1 MLTNLSSL
9 FKGSRPLPCRRVIY
23 AITAVIGFTLCLAGW
38 NIYQETVLTNSYE
51 ITYFYQL
58 LLPTLLMALLCG
70 SLLAQSGAVVQT
82 SLGNAFASPST
93 IGISAGALLGAMVIN
108 LVLDDPS
115 IWQVWMAAF
124 VFALVIS
131 MLILLLSQVIGGG
144 KLQLILIGM
153 AMSLAVGSLSSAI
166 MIYAEQRMDGLFLW
180 GSGNIGQTDGQLVSI
195 ILLPSLLL
203 LALPLFCHRQLDMLS
218 LGDDTANV
226 VGLSVRRW
234 RAILLLIAV
243 LQASLVTAMVG
254 VLGFVGLMAPHI
266 ARMLGFNKTK
276 QQLICASVFGALLVI
291 AAELFSRSLPISG
304 FRLPTGVLTV
314 LLGMP
319 FFLYLLT
326 RKKGAMGMAMQES
339 GFGLAALI
347 KLPKF
352 FAIAIPATLVVLTA
366 MKFWPS
372 EVGFE
377 FTAWRMAVA
386 VMAGIGLGMAGCAL
400 QALFR
405 NPMASPDISGATSA
419 SVLCIIGALQ
429 IWPDSSRVDLFLWA
443 LVGAGIVVCI
453 LFIAMRYQ
461 LRVSQLALLGIAIS
475 AWCGTIAS
483 MVLTFGAGAASVTVL
498 WLTGTT
504 YGADAQI
511 GWLLM
516 AVTVPCCLALL
527 ALARNLDLFTLGED
541 WGLHLGQPLMK
552 LRLLI
557 ILLVVLLTAAA
568 VAAVGAIAFV
578 GLLSPHILRLLGQ
591 TRHWVLLL
599 GSGLVGAWLLLLAD
613 GLGRTLIAP
622 FEIASGILVSII
634 GGLYFIGLILLGYRR
649 K

>member
-1 MLTNLSSL
+1 MLTKFTSQLSSP
-9 FKGSRPLPCRRVIY
+9 SMRYAAI
-23 AITAVIGFTLCLAGW
+23 AITVSMLCLAGGYY
-38 NIYQETVLTNSYE
+38 YQQSVLTTHYE

-58 LLPTLLMALLCG
+58 LLPTLLMAILSG
-70 SLLAQSGAVVQT
+70 ALLAQSGAVVQT

-108 LVLDDPS
+108 LMVENPS
-115 IWQVWMAAF
+115 IWQVWIAAF
-124 VFALVIS
+124 VFAFVVS
-131 MLILLLSQVIGGG
+131 MLILLLSQAIGGG

-153 AMSLAVGSLSSAI
+153 AMSLAVGALSSAI

-180 GSGNIGQTDGQLVSI
+180 GSGNIGQSDDQLVSI
-195 ILLPSLLL
+195 ILLPALLL
-203 LALPLFCHRQLDMLS
+203 LLLPVLCHRQLDMLS

-234 RAILLLIAV
+234 RAVLLFIAV

-266 ARMLGFNKTK
+266 ARLLGFNKTR
-276 QQLICASVFGALLVI
+276 QQLICASLFGALLVI
-291 AAELFSRSLPISG
+291 ASESFSRSLPLYG

-314 LLGMP
+314 LLGIP
-319 FFLYLLT
+319 FFLFLLS

-339 GFGLAALI
+339 GFGLTALV

-352 FAIAIPATLVVLTA
+352 FAIAIPATLLILTVMA
-366 MKFWPS
+366 FWPNQ
-372 EVGFE
+372 VGFE

-386 VMAGIGLGMAGCAL
+386 VMAGIGLGMAGCTL

-419 SVLCIIGALQ
+419 SVLFIIGALQ

-443 LVGAGIVVCI
+443 LVGAAIVVCI
-453 LFIAMRYQ
+453 LFAAMRYQ

-511 GWLLM
+511 GWLLLL
-516 AVTVPCCLALL
+516 VTLPCCLGLL
-527 ALARNLDLFTLGED
+527 ALARHLDLFTLGED

-568 VAAVGAIAFV
+568 VAAVGAIAFI

-599 GSGLVGAWLLLLAD
+599 GSGLVGAWLLLMAD

-634 GGLYFIGLILLGYRR
+634 GGLYFISLILLGYKR

>member
-1 MLTNLSSL
+1 MLANIEKLIR
-9 FKGSRPLPCRRVIY
+9 SRRLLRPFLMLVS
-23 AITAVIGFTLCLAGW
+23 ITVCVFLWA
-38 NIYQETVLTNSYE
+38 IYQQSVLINSYE

-58 LLPTLLMALLCG
+58 LLPTLFIALLCG
-70 SLLAQSGAVVQT
+70 ALLAQSGAVVQI
-82 SLGNAFASPST
+82 SLGNSFASPST

-108 LVLDDPS
+108 LVIDDPS
-115 IWQVWMAAF
+115 IWQVWLAAF
-124 VFALVIS
+124 VFSLIIA

-153 AMSLAVGSLSSAI
+153 AMSLAVGALSSAI
-166 MIYAEQRMDGLFLW
+166 MIYAQQRMDGLFLW
-180 GSGNIGQTDGQLVSI
+180 GSGNISQSDSQLMVI
-195 ILLPSLLL
+195 ILFPALLL
-203 LALPLFCHRQLDMLS
+203 LVLPLLCHRQLDMLS
-218 LGDDTANV
+218 LGEDTANV

-243 LQASLVTAMVG
+243 LQASLVTSMVG

-266 ARMLGFNKTK
+266 ARFLGFNKAR
-276 QQLICASVFGALLVI
+276 QLLIYASVFGALLVI
-291 AAELFSRSLPISG
+291 ISEFFSRSLPISG

-314 LLGMP
+314 LIGMP
-319 FFLYLLT
+319 FFLYLLS
-326 RKKGAMGMAMQES
+326 RKKGAMGMAMQEN
-339 GFGLAALI
+339 GFGLAALV

-352 FAIAIPATLVVLTA
+352 VAISMPGFLIVLTA
-366 MKFWPS
+366 MIFWPS
-372 EVGFE
+372 NIGFE

-386 VMAGIGLGMAGCAL
+386 IMAGMGLGMAGCAL

-419 SVLCIIGALQ
+419 SVLCIIIALQ
-429 IWPDSSRVDLFLWA
+429 IWPDASRIDLFLWA
-443 LVGAGIVVCI
+443 LVGATIVVCI
-453 LFIAMRYQ
+453 LFVAMRYQ

-475 AWCGTIAS
+475 AWCGTLAS

-511 GWLLM
+511 GRLLM
-516 AVTVPCCLALL
+516 LITLPCCLALL
-527 ALARNLDLFTLGED
+527 ALARHLDLFTLGED
-541 WGLHLGQPLMK
+541 WGVNLGQPLMK

-634 GGLYFIGLILLGYRR
+634 GGLYFICLILLGYKRN
-649 K
+649 

>member
-1 MLTNLSSL
+1 MRVSVFKNKRMNTLMWSSFILL
-9 FKGSRPLPCRRVIY
+9 F
-23 AITAVIGFTLCLAGW
+23 AVIGWQIFQLSML
-38 NIYQETVLTNSYE
+38 QESIFQAFVFENSYE
-51 ITYFYQL
+51 STYFYHL

-70 SLLAQSGAVVQT
+70 GLLAQSGTVVQT
-82 SLGNAFASPST
+82 ALGNAFASPST

-108 LVLDDPS
+108 LVFDDPS
-115 IWQVWMAAF
+115 IWLVWLSAF
-124 VFALVIS
+124 SFSLVIA
-131 MLILLLSQVIGGG
+131 LFILLLSQVIGGG

-153 AMSLAVGSLSSAI
+153 AMSLAVGALSSAI

-180 GSGNIGQTDGQLVSI
+180 GSGNIGQTDSQLVSLI
-195 ILLPSLLL
+195 FLPALLL
-203 LALPLFCHRQLDMLS
+203 LTFPLLCHRQLDMLS

-234 RAILLLIAV
+234 RAILLFLAV

-254 VLGFVGLMAPHI
+254 VLGFVGLMAPHL
-266 ARMLGFNKTK
+266 ARMLGFNKSR
-276 QQLICASVFGALLVI
+276 QQLICASIVGALLVLI
-291 AAELFSRSLPISG
+291 AELFSRSLPVSG

-319 FFLYLLT
+319 FFLYLLS
-326 RKKGAMGMAMQES
+326 RKKGAMSMVMQDS
-339 GFGLAALI
+339 GFGLPALI

-352 FAIAIPATLVVLTA
+352 LALSIPAALVFITAMIFWPNQIGFELTVWRLVVAIL
-366 MKFWPS
+366 
-372 EVGFE
+372 
-377 FTAWRMAVA
+377 
-386 VMAGIGLGMAGCAL
+386 AGMGLGMAGCAL

-405 NPMASPDISGATSA
+405 NPMASPDISGASSA

-429 IWPDSSRVDLFLWA
+429 VWPDASRVDLFLFA
-443 LVGAGIVVCI
+443 LVGAGIVVAI
-453 LFIAMRYQ
+453 LFIAMRFQ
-461 LRVSQLALLGIAIS
+461 FRVSQLALLGIAIS

-516 AVTVPCCLALL
+516 AVTLPCCVVLL
-527 ALARNLDLFTLGED
+527 ALVRHLDLFTLGED
-541 WGLHLGQPLMK
+541 WGVHLGQPLMK

-557 ILLVVLLTAAA
+557 LFLVVLLTAAA

-591 TRHWVLLL
+591 TRHWVLEHR
-599 GSGLVGAWLLLLAD
+599 SSD
-613 GLGRTLIAP
+613 
-622 FEIASGILVSII
+622 
-634 GGLYFIGLILLGYRR
+634 
-649 K
+649 

>member
-1 MLTNLSSL
+1 MLTNLFKPDKSLSS
-9 FKGSRPLPCRRVIY
+9 RRAIY
-23 AITAVIGFTLCLAGW
+23 ALITVIFFTFCIVGW
-38 NIYQETVLTNSYE
+38 NIYQKTVLTNSYE

-70 SLLAQSGAVVQT
+70 ALLAQSGAVVQT
-82 SLGNAFASPST
+82 SLGNAFASPYT

-124 VFALVIS
+124 TFALVIS

-195 ILLPSLLL
+195 IFIPALLL
-203 LALPLFCHRQLDMLS
+203 LALPLLCHRQLDMLN

-234 RAILLLIAV
+234 RAILLMIAV

-352 FAIAIPATLVVLTA
+352 LAIAIPAILLILTA

-372 EVGFE
+372 DVGFE

-483 MVLTFGAGAASVTVL
+483 MMLTFGAGAASVTVL

-599 GSGLVGAWLLLLAD
+599 GSSLVGAWLLLLAD

-634 GGLYFIGLILLGYRR
+634 GGLYFISLILLGYRR

>member
-1 MLTNLSSL
+1 MITNFLRLEQDLLKKSL
-9 FKGSRPLPCRRVIY
+9 LVLVSLMV
-23 AITAVIGFTLCLAGW
+23 AVFVW
-38 NIYQETVLTNSYE
+38 VSYQQTVLTNTYQ

-58 LLPTLLMALLCG
+58 LLPTLLMAVLCG
-70 SLLAQSGAVVQT
+70 ALLAQSGVVVQT

-108 LVLDDPS
+108 LVIDEPT
-115 IWQVWMAAF
+115 IWQVWITAF
-124 VFALVIS
+124 VFALVIA

-153 AMSLAVGSLSSAI
+153 AMSLAVGALSSAI

-180 GSGNIGQTDGQLVSI
+180 GSGNIGQSDDQLAFT
-195 ILLPSLLL
+195 ILLPALLL
-203 LALPLFCHRQLDMLS
+203 LALPILCHRQLDMLS

-234 RAILLLIAV
+234 RAILLFIAV

-266 ARMLGFNKTK
+266 ARMLGFNKTR
-276 QQLICASVFGALLVI
+276 QQLICASLFGALLVVI
-291 AAELFSRSLPISG
+291 AELFSRSLPVSG

-314 LLGMP
+314 LLGIP
-319 FFLYLLT
+319 FFLYLLS
-326 RKKGAMGMAMQES
+326 RKKGAMAMQES

-347 KLPKF
+347 KLPKS
-352 FAIAIPATLVVLTA
+352 IALVLPACFLVVTA
-366 MKFWPS
+366 MVFWPDAL
-372 EVGFE
+372 GFQ
-377 FTAWRMAVA
+377 FNAWRMAVA
-386 VMAGIGLGMAGCAL
+386 VMAGMGLGMAGCAL

-419 SVLCIIGALQ
+419 SVLFIIGALQ
-429 IWPDSSRVDLFLWA
+429 IWPDASRVDLFFWA
-443 LVGAGIVVCI
+443 LVGAAIAVCI

-511 GWLLM
+511 GWLLL
-516 AVTVPCCLALL
+516 AVTLPCCFALL
-527 ALARNLDLFTLGED
+527 MLSRHLDLFTLGED
-541 WGLHLGQPLMK
+541 WGARLGQPLMK
-552 LRLLI
+552 LRLFI

-599 GSGLVGAWLLLLAD
+599 GSALVGAWLLLLAD

-634 GGLYFIGLILLGYRR
+634 GGLYFICLILLGYRR

>member
-1 MLTNLSSL
+1 MSVSFLQGQQRKGVSTLLWSLIALT
-9 FKGSRPLPCRRVIY
+9 
-23 AITAVIGFTLCLAGW
+23 AGFGLWQFYVSTQLV
-38 NIYQETVLTNSYE
+38 TSYE
-51 ITYFYQL
+51 KTYFYQL
-58 LLPTLLMALLCG
+58 LLPTLLMAVLCG
-70 SLLAQSGAVVQT
+70 ALLAQSGAVVQT

-93 IGISAGALLGAMVIN
+93 VGISAGALLGAMVIN
-108 LVLDDPS
+108 LLMDDPS
-115 IWQVWMAAF
+115 IWQVWLSAF
-124 VFALVIS
+124 VFALVIA

-153 AMSLAVGSLSSAI
+153 AMSLAVGALSSAI

-180 GSGNIGQTDGQLVSI
+180 GSGNIGQSDSELVSI
-195 ILLPSLLL
+195 VLLPALLL
-203 LALPLFCHRQLDMLS
+203 LILPVLCHRQLDMLS
-218 LGDDTANV
+218 LGEDTANV
-226 VGLSVRRW
+226 VGLSVNRW
-234 RAILLLIAV
+234 RAVLLMIAV

-254 VLGFVGLMAPHI
+254 VLGFVGLMAPHM
-266 ARMLGFNKTK
+266 ARLLGFNKTR
-276 QQLICASVFGALLVI
+276 QQLICASLLGAVLVI
-291 AAELFSRSLPISG
+291 LAELFSRSLPVSG

-319 FFLYLLT
+319 FFLYLLS

-339 GFGLAALI
+339 GFGLAALV

-352 FAIAIPATLVVLTA
+352 FAIAIPATLLILTA
-366 MKFWPS
+366 MAFWPNA
-372 EVGFE
+372 VGFQ
-377 FTAWRMAVA
+377 FTIWRMAVA
-386 VMAGIGLGMAGCAL
+386 VMAGMGLGMAGCAL

-419 SVLCIIGALQ
+419 SVLCIIFALQ
-429 IWPDSSRVDLFLWA
+429 VWPDASRVDLFLWA
-443 LVGAGIVVCI
+443 LVGAGIVVTI

-475 AWCGTIAS
+475 AWCGTVAS

-511 GWLLM
+511 GWLLL
-516 AVTVPCCLALL
+516 AVTLPCCLLLL
-527 ALARNLDLFTLGED
+527 ALARHLDLFTLGED

-552 LRLLI
+552 LRLLVI
-557 ILLVVLLTAAA
+557 VLVVLLTAAA

-599 GSGLVGAWLLLLAD
+599 GSGLVGAWFLLLAD

-634 GGLYFIGLILLGYRR
+634 GGLYFICLILLGYR
-649 K
+649 KS

>member
-1 MLTNLSSL
+1 MLTNITKSVSY
-9 FKGSRPLPCRRVIY
+9 RVI
-23 AITAVIGFTLCLAGW
+23 IKPLLLLFSIVIALLAW
-38 NIYQETVLTNSYE
+38 KIYQSSVLINAYQ

-70 SLLAQSGAVVQT
+70 ALLAQSGAVVQI

-93 IGISAGALLGAMVIN
+93 IGISAGALLGAMVTN
-108 LVLDDPS
+108 LIIDDPS
-115 IWQVWMAAF
+115 IWQVWLAAF
-124 VFALVIS
+124 IFALLIAT
-131 MLILLLSQVIGGG
+131 LILLLSQVIGGG

-153 AMSLAVGSLSSAI
+153 AMSLAIGALSSAI

-180 GSGNIGQTDGQLVSI
+180 GSGNIGQSDSQLVSI
-195 ILLPSLLL
+195 VFIPALIL

-218 LGDDTANV
+218 LGEDTANV
-226 VGLSVRRW
+226 VGLSVQRW
-234 RAILLLIAV
+234 RAVLLLIAV

-266 ARMLGFNKTK
+266 ARMLGFNKTRK
-276 QQLICASVFGALLVI
+276 LLICASVFGALLVI
-291 AAELFSRSLPISG
+291 FAELFSRSLPVSG

-314 LLGMP
+314 LIGMP
-319 FFLYLLT
+319 CFLYLLT
-326 RKKGAMGMAMQES
+326 RKKGAMSMAMQES

-352 FAIAIPATLVVLTA
+352 FAISIPGILVILTA
-366 MKFWPS
+366 MLFWPN
-372 EVGFE
+372 EMGAE
-377 FTAWRMAVA
+377 FTVWRMIVA
-386 VMAGIGLGMAGCAL
+386 IVAGMSLAMAGCAL

-419 SVLCIIGALQ
+419 SVLCIILALQ
-429 IWPDSSRVDLFLWA
+429 IWPDASRMDLFLYA
-443 LVGAGIVVCI
+443 LVGAASVICI
-453 LFIAMRYQ
+453 LFIAMRFQ

-475 AWCGTIAS
+475 AWCGTVAS

-504 YGADAQI
+504 YGADDQI
-511 GWLLM
+511 GWLLI
-516 AVTVPCCLALL
+516 AVAAPCCLALL
-527 ALARNLDLFTLGED
+527 ALSRQLDLFTLGDD
-541 WGLHLGQPLMK
+541 WGLHLGQSLMK
-552 LRLLI
+552 VRLLI
-557 ILLVVLLTAAA
+557 LFLVVLLTAAS

-578 GLLSPHILRLLGQ
+578 GLLSPHIMRLLGQ

-599 GSGLVGAWLLLLAD
+599 GSGLVGAWFLLLAD

-634 GGLYFIGLILLGYRR
+634 GGLYFICLILLGYKRN
-649 K
+649 

>member
-1 MLTNLSSL
+1 MYVNVKSSL
-9 FKGSRPLPCRRVIY
+9 NQRPALWSLLSLTIIVI
-23 AITAVIGFTLCLAGW
+23 AIFSW
-38 NIYQETVLTNSYE
+38 QSYQENVLNNSYQQ
-51 ITYFYQL
+51 TYLYEL
-58 LLPTLLMALLCG
+58 LLPTLIMALLCG
-70 SLLAQSGAVVQT
+70 CLLAQSGAVVQT
-82 SLGNAFASPST
+82 ALGNSFASPST
-93 IGISAGALLGAMVIN
+93 IGISAGALLGAMVVN
-108 LVLDDPS
+108 LVIDDPS
-115 IWQVWMAAF
+115 IWQVWLSAF
-124 VFALVIS
+124 SFALVIS

-153 AMSLAVGSLSSAI
+153 AMSLAVGALSSAI

-180 GSGNIGQTDGQLVSI
+180 GSGNIGQSDSQLLNI
-195 ILLPSLLL
+195 IIVPSLLL
-203 LALPLFCHRQLDMLS
+203 LILPLLCHRQLDMLS

-234 RAILLLIAV
+234 RALLLLIAV

-266 ARMLGFNKTK
+266 ARMLGFNKTR
-276 QQLICASVFGALLVI
+276 QQLICASIFGALLVI
-291 AAELFSRSLPISG
+291 ASELFSRSLPISG

-319 FFLYLLT
+319 FFLYLLC
-326 RKKGAMGMAMQES
+326 RKKSAMGMAIQEN

-347 KLPKF
+347 KLPKLW
-352 FAIAIPATLVVLTA
+352 AIVIPASLLIWTA
-366 MKFWPS
+366 TSYWPNAI
-372 EVGFE
+372 E
-377 FTAWRMAVA
+377 FQFTGWRMGVA
-386 VMAGIGLGMAGCAL
+386 VMAGLGLGMAGCAL

-419 SVLCIIGALQ
+419 SVLCIILALQ
-429 IWPDSSRVDLFLWA
+429 VWPDASRLDLFLWA
-443 LVGAGIVVCI
+443 LIGAAIVVI
-453 LFIAMRYQ
+453 VLFIAMYYQ

-483 MVLTFGAGAASVTVL
+483 MVLTFGSGAASVTVL

-504 YGADAQI
+504 YGADAQV

-516 AVTVPCCLALL
+516 AVTLPCCLGLF
-527 ALARNLDLFTLGED
+527 ALARHLDLFTLGED

-578 GLLSPHILRLLGQ
+578 GLLSPHILRLMGQ

-599 GSGLVGAWLLLLAD
+599 GSGLIGAWLLLLAD
-613 GLGRTLIAP
+613 GLGRTLMAP

-634 GGLYFIGLILLGYRR
+634 GGLYFICLILLGYRR

>member
-1 MLTNLSSL
+1 MSVSFLQGQQR
-9 FKGSRPLPCRRVIY
+9 KGIS
-23 AITAVIGFTLCLAGW
+23 
-38 NIYQETVLTNSYE
+38 TVLLSLLALTALFGFWQYYVSTQLISSYDK
-51 ITYFYQL
+51 TYFYQL
-58 LLPTLLMALLCG
+58 LLPTLLMAVLCG
-70 SLLAQSGAVVQT
+70 ALLAQSGAVVQT
-82 SLGNAFASPST
+82 ALGNAFASPST
-93 IGISAGALLGAMVIN
+93 VGISAGALLGAMVIN
-108 LVLDDPS
+108 LVMDDPS
-115 IWQVWMAAF
+115 IWQVWLSAF
-124 VFALVIS
+124 AFALVIA

-153 AMSLAVGSLSSAI
+153 AMSLAVGALSSAI

-180 GSGNIGQTDGQLVSI
+180 GSGNIGQSDSELVSI
-195 ILLPSLLL
+195 ILLPALLL
-203 LALPLFCHRQLDMLS
+203 LALPILCHRQLDMLS
-218 LGDDTANV
+218 LGEDTASV
-226 VGLSVRRW
+226 VGLSVNRW
-234 RAILLLIAV
+234 RAVLLMIAV

-254 VLGFVGLMAPHI
+254 VLGFIGLMAPHM
-266 ARMLGFNKTK
+266 ARLLGFNKTR
-276 QQLICASVFGALLVI
+276 QQLLCASLFGAVLVI
-291 AAELFSRSLPISG
+291 LAELFSRSLPVSG

-319 FFLYLLT
+319 FFLYLLS

-352 FAIAIPATLVVLTA
+352 FAIAIPATLLILTA
-366 MKFWPS
+366 MAFWPDA
-372 EVGFE
+372 VGLQ
-377 FTAWRMAVA
+377 FTVWRMAVA
-386 VMAGIGLGMAGCAL
+386 VMAGMGLGMAGCAL

-419 SVLCIIGALQ
+419 SVLCIIFALQ
-429 IWPDSSRVDLFLWA
+429 IWPDASRVDLFLWA
-443 LVGAGIVVCI
+443 LVGAGIVVTI
-453 LFIAMRYQ
+453 LFIAMHYQ

-475 AWCGTIAS
+475 AWCGTVAS

-511 GWLLM
+511 GWLLL
-516 AVTVPCCLALL
+516 AVTLPCCLLLL
-527 ALARNLDLFTLGED
+527 ALARHLDLFTLGED

-552 LRLLI
+552 LRLLVI
-557 ILLVVLLTAAA
+557 VLVVLLTAAA

-599 GSGLVGAWLLLLAD
+599 GSGLVGAWFLLLAD

-634 GGLYFIGLILLGYRR
+634 GGLYFICLILLGYRR
-649 K
+649 S

>member
-1 MLTNLSSL
+1 MQVKTAKPVTRPALFWPLLMLLSL
-9 FKGSRPLPCRRVIY
+9 GG
-23 AITAVIGFTLCLAGW
+23 AILAW
-38 NIYQETVLTNSYE
+38 QAYQHTQLNSSYQ

-70 SLLAQSGAVVQT
+70 SLLAQSGVIVQI

-93 IGISAGALLGAMVIN
+93 IGISSGALLGAMLVN
-108 LVLDDPS
+108 LIIDDPS
-115 IWQVWMAAF
+115 LWLVWLSAF
-124 VFALVIS
+124 LFALLIALV
-131 MLILLLSQVIGGG
+131 ILLLSQVIGGG

-153 AMSLAVGSLSSAI
+153 AMSLAVGALSSAI

-180 GSGNIGQTDGQLVSI
+180 GSGNIGQTDSQLVSI
-195 ILLPSLLL
+195 VLLPVLLL
-203 LALPLFCHRQLDMLS
+203 LALPMLCHRQLDMLS
-218 LGDDTANV
+218 LGDDSANV

-266 ARMLGFNKTK
+266 ARMLGFNKAR
-276 QQLICASVFGALLVI
+276 QQLICAAIFGALLVI
-291 AAELFSRSLPISG
+291 IAELFSRTLPVSG

-319 FFLYLLT
+319 FFLYLLSSK
-326 RKKGAMGMAMQES
+326 RGAMGMAVQES

-352 FAIAIPATLVVLTA
+352 FAIAVPATLLMLTA
-366 MKFWPS
+366 LLFWPNA
-372 EVGFE
+372 VGFE
-377 FTAWRMAVA
+377 FTIWRMSVA
-386 VMAGIGLGMAGCAL
+386 ILAGMGLGMAGCAL

-419 SVLCIIGALQ
+419 SVLCIIATLQ
-429 IWPDSSRVDLFLWA
+429 VWPDASRVDLFLSA
-443 LVGAGIVVCI
+443 LVGAAIVVCI
-453 LFIAMRYQ
+453 LFIALRYQ

-516 AVTVPCCLALL
+516 AVTLSCCLALL
-527 ALARNLDLFTLGED
+527 AVARQLDLFTLGED
-541 WGLHLGQPLMK
+541 WSLYLGQSLQK

-557 ILLVVLLTAAA
+557 LLLVVLLTGAA

-634 GGLYFIGLILLGYRR
+634 GGVYFICLILLGYRR
-649 K
+649 S

>member
-1 MLTNLSSL
+1 MLAKYAELMKGRSTAWSL
-9 FKGSRPLPCRRVIY
+9 ISLLIIVV
-23 AITAVIGFTLCLAGW
+23 AVFSW
-38 NIYQETVLTNSYE
+38 QHYQQTVLINDYE

-70 SLLAQSGAVVQT
+70 ALLAQSGAVVQT
-82 SLGNAFASPST
+82 ALGNSFASPST

-108 LVLDDPS
+108 LFIDDPS
-115 IWQVWMAAF
+115 IWEVWIAAF
-124 VFALVIS
+124 SFALVIS
-131 MLILLLSQVIGGG
+131 MLILLLSQIIGGG

-153 AMSLAVGSLSSAI
+153 AMSLAVGALSSAI

-180 GSGNIGQTDGQLVSI
+180 GSGNIGQSDGQLVSLI
-195 ILLPSLLL
+195 FIPSLLL
-203 LALPLFCHRQLDMLS
+203 LALPLLCHRQLDMLS

-234 RAILLLIAV
+234 RAVLLLIAV

-266 ARMLGFNKTK
+266 ARMLGFNKSR
-276 QQLICASVFGALLVI
+276 QQVMCASVFGALLVI
-291 AAELFSRSLPISG
+291 VAELFSRSLPVSG

-314 LLGMP
+314 LIGMP

-326 RKKGAMGMAMQES
+326 RKKGAMSMAMQES

-352 FAIAIPATLVVLTA
+352 FAIAIPAFLLVLTA
-366 MKFWPS
+366 MYFWPS
-372 EVGFE
+372 DIGFE
-377 FTAWRMAVA
+377 FTAWRMGVA
-386 VMAGIGLGMAGCAL
+386 VMAGIGLGMAGCTL

-419 SVLCIIGALQ
+419 SVLCIILALQ
-429 IWPDSSRVDLFLWA
+429 VWPDASRVDLFLWA
-443 LVGAGIVVCI
+443 LVGAAIVVCI

-483 MVLTFGAGAASVTVL
+483 MVLTFGSGAASVTVL

-511 GWLLM
+511 GWLLL
-516 AVTVPCCLALL
+516 AVTLPCCLALL
-527 ALARNLDLFTLGED
+527 ALARQLDLFTLGED

-578 GLLSPHILRLLGQ
+578 GLLSPHILRLMGQ

-634 GGLYFIGLILLGYRR
+634 GGLYFICLILLGYKRN
-649 K
+649 

>member
-1 MLTNLSSL
+1 MQVSMPRLTRLNRFVYSFISIV
-9 FKGSRPLPCRRVIY
+9 VIM
-23 AITAVIGFTLCLAGW
+23 LCLLSW
-38 NIYQETVLTNSYE
+38 DKYQASVLTNSYE

-70 SLLAQSGAVVQT
+70 ALLAQSGAVVQT

-93 IGISAGALLGAMVIN
+93 IGISSGALLGAMVIN
-108 LVLDDPS
+108 LVVDDPS
-115 IWQVWMAAF
+115 IWQVWLCAF
-124 VFALVIS
+124 VFALVIAT
-131 MLILLLSQVIGGG
+131 LILLLSQVIGGG

-153 AMSLAVGSLSSAI
+153 AMSLAVGALSSAI

-180 GSGNIGQTDGQLVSI
+180 GSGNIAQTDSQLIAIV
-195 ILLPSLLL
+195 LLPALLL
-203 LALPLFCHRQLDMLS
+203 LALPLLCHRQLDMLS

-243 LQASLVTAMVG
+243 LQASLVTALVG

-266 ARMLGFNKTK
+266 ARMLGFNKTRS
-276 QQLICASVFGALLVI
+276 QLICASLFGALLVI
-291 AAELFSRSLPISG
+291 VAELFSRALPVSG

-319 FFLYLLT
+319 FFLYLLS

-339 GFGLAALI
+339 GFGLAALV

-352 FAIAIPATLVVLTA
+352 IAILIPISLVIITA
-366 MKFWPS
+366 IIFWPS
-372 EVGFE
+372 AIGFE
-377 FTAWRMAVA
+377 FTIWRMAIA
-386 VMAGIGLGMAGCAL
+386 IMAGLGLGMAGCAL

-429 IWPDSSRVDLFLWA
+429 IWPDASRVDLFLWA
-443 LVGAGIVVCI
+443 LVGAAIVVCI

-511 GWLLM
+511 GWLLLT
-516 AVTVPCCLALL
+516 VTLPCCLALL
-527 ALARNLDLFTLGED
+527 TLSRHLDLFTLGED

-557 ILLVVLLTAAA
+557 IVLVVLLTASA

-578 GLLSPHILRLLGQ
+578 GLLSPHILRLMGQ

-613 GLGRTLIAP
+613 GLGRTIIAP

-634 GGLYFIGLILLGYRR
+634 GGLYFIFLILLGYRR
-649 K
+649 N

>member
-1 MLTNLSSL
+1 MLTNYQAYKSLSLLVVL
-9 FKGSRPLPCRRVIY
+9 FTCYYRDC
-23 AITAVIGFTLCLAGW
+23 FTLCIAGW

-70 SLLAQSGAVVQT
+70 ALLAQSGAVVQT

-195 ILLPSLLL
+195 IFIPALLL
-203 LALPLFCHRQLDMLS
+203 LALPLLCHRQLDMLS

-234 RAILLLIAV
+234 RAILLMIAV

-352 FAIAIPATLVVLTA
+352 LAIAIPAILLILTA

-429 IWPDSSRVDLFLWA
+429 IWPDSSRVDLISMGVSGRWHCGVYFIYRHALSITCFSISFIGYCDFSLVRNHCFYGVNFWCWCGFGYCA
-443 LVGAGIVVCI
+443 LVNRNNLWCRCANWLVVNGGYC
-453 LFIAMRYQ
+453 
-461 LRVSQLALLGIAIS
+461 ALL
-475 AWCGTIAS
+475 
-483 MVLTFGAGAASVTVL
+483 FG
-498 WLTGTT
+498 
-504 YGADAQI
+504 
-511 GWLLM
+511 
-516 AVTVPCCLALL
+516 
-527 ALARNLDLFTLGED
+527 
-541 WGLHLGQPLMK
+541 
-552 LRLLI
+552 
-557 ILLVVLLTAAA
+557 
-568 VAAVGAIAFV
+568 
-578 GLLSPHILRLLGQ
+578 
-591 TRHWVLLL
+591 
-599 GSGLVGAWLLLLAD
+599 
-613 GLGRTLIAP
+613 
-622 FEIASGILVSII
+622 
-634 GGLYFIGLILLGYRR
+634 FIGTCS
-649 K
+649 KS

>member
-1 MLTNLSSL
+1 MLAKYSELMKGRSAAWSL
-9 FKGSRPLPCRRVIY
+9 ISLLIIVV
-23 AITAVIGFTLCLAGW
+23 AIFSW
-38 NIYQETVLTNSYE
+38 QHYQQTVLINDYE

-70 SLLAQSGAVVQT
+70 ALLAQSGAVVQT
-82 SLGNAFASPST
+82 ALGNSFASPST

-108 LVLDDPS
+108 LFIDDPS
-115 IWQVWMAAF
+115 IWEVWIAAF
-124 VFALVIS
+124 AFALVIS

-153 AMSLAVGSLSSAI
+153 AMSLAVGALSSAI

-180 GSGNIGQTDGQLVSI
+180 GSGNIGQSDGQLVSLI
-195 ILLPSLLL
+195 FIPALLL
-203 LALPLFCHRQLDMLS
+203 LALPLLCHRQLDMLS

-234 RAILLLIAV
+234 RAVLLLIAV

-266 ARMLGFNKTK
+266 ARMLGFNKSR
-276 QQLICASVFGALLVI
+276 QQVICASIFGALLVI
-291 AAELFSRSLPISG
+291 VAELFSRSLPVSG

-314 LLGMP
+314 LIGMP

-352 FAIAIPATLVVLTA
+352 FAIAIPAFCLVLTA
-366 MKFWPS
+366 MYFWPS

-377 FTAWRMAVA
+377 FTVWRMAVA
-386 VMAGIGLGMAGCAL
+386 VMAGIGLGMAGCTL

-419 SVLCIIGALQ
+419 SVLCIILALQ
-429 IWPDSSRVDLFLWA
+429 VWPDASRVDLFLWA
-443 LVGAGIVVCI
+443 LVGAAIVVCI

-483 MVLTFGAGAASVTVL
+483 MVLTFGSGAASVTVL

-527 ALARNLDLFTLGED
+527 ALARQLDLFTLGED
-541 WGLHLGQPLMK
+541 WGLHLGQSLMK

-578 GLLSPHILRLLGQ
+578 GLLSPHILRLMGQ

-634 GGLYFIGLILLGYRR
+634 GGLYFICLILLGYKRN
-649 K
+649 

>member
-1 MLTNLSSL
+1 MLINKITSAGATR
-9 FKGSRPLPCRRVIY
+9 FRLPSI
-23 AITAVIGFTLCLAGW
+23 ILLAALLGIFIDAMMPSPFFM
-38 NIYQETVLTNSYE
+38 NRYE
-51 ITYFYQL
+51 SVYFYQL
-58 LLPTLLMALLCG
+58 FLPTLIMALLCG
-70 SLLAQSGAVVQT
+70 ALLAQSGTVVQT

-93 IGISAGALLGAMVIN
+93 IGISAGGLLGAMVIN
-108 LVLDDPS
+108 LVVEDPS
-115 IWQVWMAAF
+115 IWQVWMSAF
-124 VFALVIS
+124 SFALVIAI
-131 MLILLLSQVIGGG
+131 LILLLSQVIGGG

-153 AMSLAVGSLSSAI
+153 AMSLAVGALSSAI

-180 GSGNIGQTDGQLVSI
+180 GSGNIGQSDDQLVNL
-195 ILLPSLLL
+195 ILLPALLL
-203 LALPLFCHRQLDMLS
+203 LALPLLCHRQLDMLS
-218 LGDDTANV
+218 LGDDTAHV

-234 RAILLLIAV
+234 RALLLFIAV

-266 ARMLGFNKTK
+266 ARMLGFNKTR
-276 QQLICASVFGALLVI
+276 QQLLCASVFGALLVML
-291 AAELFSRSLPISG
+291 AELFSQSLPVAG

-314 LLGMP
+314 LIGMP
-319 FFLYLLT
+319 FFLYLLC
-326 RKKGAMGMAMQES
+326 RKQGAMGMAMQES
-339 GFGLAALI
+339 GFGLTALI
-347 KLPKF
+347 KLPPF
-352 FAIAIPATLVVLTA
+352 FAIAIPGSGLLITTLI
-366 MKFWPS
+366 FWP
-372 EVGFE
+372 EALGFE
-377 FTAWRMAVA
+377 FTAWRMMVA
-386 VMAGIGLGMAGCAL
+386 ILAGIALGMAGCAL

-429 IWPDSSRVDLFLWA
+429 IWPDASRVDLFLCA
-443 LVGAGIVVCI
+443 LLGAAIVVLI

-504 YGADAQI
+504 YGASEQV

-516 AVTVPCCLALL
+516 TITLPCCLALL
-527 ALARNLDLFTLGED
+527 ALGRHLDIFTLGEN
-541 WGLHLGQPLMK
+541 WGIHLGQSLMK
-552 LRLLI
+552 LRLLV

-578 GLLSPHILRLLGQ
+578 GLLSPHILRLAGQ

-599 GSGLVGAWLLLLAD
+599 GSGLVGAWLLVLAD

-634 GGLYFIGLILLGYRR
+634 GGVYFICLILLGY
-649 K
+649 KKN

>member
-1 MLTNLSSL
+1 MLTNFSSKLSS
-9 FKGSRPLPCRRVIY
+9 PYACYVAI
-23 AITAVIGFTLCLAGW
+23 AITVSILCLAGGYY
-38 NIYQETVLTNSYE
+38 YQQNVLTTHYE
-51 ITYFYQL
+51 MTYFYQL
-58 LLPTLLMALLCG
+58 LLPTLLMAVLSG
-70 SLLAQSGAVVQT
+70 ALLAQSGAVVQT

-108 LVLDDPS
+108 LMVDNPS
-115 IWQVWMAAF
+115 IWQVWIAAF
-124 VFALVIS
+124 VFAFVVS

-153 AMSLAVGSLSSAI
+153 AMSLAVGALSSAI

-180 GSGNIGQTDGQLVSI
+180 GSGNIGQSDDQLVSI
-195 ILLPSLLL
+195 ILLPALLL
-203 LALPLFCHRQLDMLS
+203 LLLPVLCHRQLDMLS

-234 RAILLLIAV
+234 RAVLLFIAV

-266 ARMLGFNKTK
+266 ARLLGFNKTR
-276 QQLICASVFGALLVI
+276 QQLVCASLFGALLVI
-291 AAELFSRSLPISG
+291 AAESFSRSLPLYG

-314 LLGMP
+314 LLGLP
-319 FFLYLLT
+319 FFLFLLS

-339 GFGLAALI
+339 SFGLTALV

-352 FAIAIPATLVVLTA
+352 FAIAIPATFLILTA
-366 MKFWPS
+366 MAFWPNQ
-372 EVGFE
+372 VGFE

-386 VMAGIGLGMAGCAL
+386 VMAGIGLGMAGCTL

-419 SVLCIIGALQ
+419 SVLFIIGALQ

-443 LVGAGIVVCI
+443 LVGAAIVVCI
-453 LFIAMRYQ
+453 LFVAMRYQ

-511 GWLLM
+511 GWLLLL
-516 AVTVPCCLALL
+516 VTLPCCLGLL
-527 ALARNLDLFTLGED
+527 ALARHLDLFTLGED

-568 VAAVGAIAFV
+568 VAAVGAIAFI

-634 GGLYFIGLILLGYRR
+634 GGLYFISLILLGYKR

>member
-1 MLTNLSSL
+1 MLAKYTELMKGRSAAWSL
-9 FKGSRPLPCRRVIY
+9 ISLLIIVV
-23 AITAVIGFTLCLAGW
+23 AIFSW
-38 NIYQETVLTNSYE
+38 QHYQQTVLINDYE

-70 SLLAQSGAVVQT
+70 ALLAQSGAVVQT
-82 SLGNAFASPST
+82 ALGNSFASPST

-108 LVLDDPS
+108 LFIDDPS
-115 IWQVWMAAF
+115 IWEVWIAAF
-124 VFALVIS
+124 AFALVIS

-153 AMSLAVGSLSSAI
+153 AMSLAVGALSSAI

-180 GSGNIGQTDGQLVSI
+180 GSGNIGQSDGQLVSLI
-195 ILLPSLLL
+195 FIPALLL
-203 LALPLFCHRQLDMLS
+203 LALPLLCHRQLDMLS

-234 RAILLLIAV
+234 RAVLLLIAV

-266 ARMLGFNKTK
+266 ARMLGFNKSR
-276 QQLICASVFGALLVI
+276 QQVICASIFGALLVI
-291 AAELFSRSLPISG
+291 VAELFSRSLPVSG

-314 LLGMP
+314 LIGMP

-352 FAIAIPATLVVLTA
+352 FAIAIPSFLLVLTA
-366 MKFWPS
+366 LYFWPND
-372 EVGFE
+372 VGFE
-377 FTAWRMAVA
+377 FTAWRMGVA
-386 VMAGIGLGMAGCAL
+386 VMAGIGLGMAGCTL

-419 SVLCIIGALQ
+419 SVLCIILALQ
-429 IWPDSSRVDLFLWA
+429 VWPDASRVDLFLWA
-443 LVGAGIVVCI
+443 LVGAAIVVCI
-453 LFIAMRYQ
+453 LFIAMGYQ

-483 MVLTFGAGAASVTVL
+483 MVLTFGSGAASVTVL

-516 AVTVPCCLALL
+516 AVTAPCCLALL
-527 ALARNLDLFTLGED
+527 ALARQLDLFTLGED
-541 WGLHLGQPLMK
+541 WGVHLGQSLMK

-578 GLLSPHILRLLGQ
+578 GLLSPHILRLMGQ

-634 GGLYFIGLILLGYRR
+634 GGLYFICLILLGYKRN
-649 K
+649 

>member
-1 MLTNLSSL
+1 
-9 FKGSRPLPCRRVIY
+9 
-23 AITAVIGFTLCLAGW
+23 
-38 NIYQETVLTNSYE
+38 
-51 ITYFYQL
+51 
-58 LLPTLLMALLCG
+58 MALLCG
-70 SLLAQSGAVVQT
+70 ALLAQSGAVVQT
-82 SLGNAFASPST
+82 ALGNLFASPST

-108 LVLDDPS
+108 LFIDDPS
-115 IWQVWMAAF
+115 IWQVWIAAF
-124 VFALVIS
+124 TFALVIS

-153 AMSLAVGSLSSAI
+153 AMSLAVGALSSAI

-180 GSGNIGQTDGQLVSI
+180 GSGNIGQSDGQLVSLI
-195 ILLPSLLL
+195 FIPALLL
-203 LALPLFCHRQLDMLS
+203 LALPLLCHRQLDMLS

-234 RAILLLIAV
+234 RAVLLLIAV

-266 ARMLGFNKTK
+266 ARMLGFNKSR
-276 QQLICASVFGALLVI
+276 QQVICASIFGALLVI
-291 AAELFSRSLPISG
+291 VAELFSRSLPVSG

-314 LLGMP
+314 LIGMP

-347 KLPKF
+347 KLAKF
-352 FAIAIPATLVVLTA
+352 FAIAIPSFLLVLTA
-366 MKFWPS
+366 LYFWPS
-372 EVGFE
+372 DVGFE
-377 FTAWRMAVA
+377 FTAWRMGVA
-386 VMAGIGLGMAGCAL
+386 VMAGIGLGMAGCTL

-419 SVLCIIGALQ
+419 SVLCIILALQ
-429 IWPDSSRVDLFLWA
+429 VWPDASRVDLFLWA
-443 LVGAGIVVCI
+443 LVGAAIVVCI

-483 MVLTFGAGAASVTVL
+483 MVLTFGSGAASVTVL

-504 YGADAQI
+504 YGADEQI

-527 ALARNLDLFTLGED
+527 ALARQLDLFTLGED
-541 WGLHLGQPLMK
+541 WGLHLGQSLMK

-568 VAAVGAIAFV
+568 VASVGAIAFV
-578 GLLSPHILRLLGQ
+578 GLLSPHILRLMGQ

-634 GGLYFIGLILLGYRR
+634 GGLYFICLILLGYKRN
-649 K
+649 